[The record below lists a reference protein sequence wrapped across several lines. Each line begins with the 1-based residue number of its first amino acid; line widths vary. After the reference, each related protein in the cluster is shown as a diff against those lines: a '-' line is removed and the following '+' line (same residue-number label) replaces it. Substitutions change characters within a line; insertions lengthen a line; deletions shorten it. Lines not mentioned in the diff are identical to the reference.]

1 MLFHPRPLV
10 RFRENT
16 FSTRFGHFVGGG
28 RRLQAPA
35 VLRTTAAIFPIFPF
49 FPIFLSKS
57 FKICHQWILETVPL
71 QLPKQNFI
79 LFYFETNHL
88 STWENNVI
96 NRRLYKIFVASVCRY
111 PASRFL
117 VKWKLKYLSK
127 HNKQEARAGDESRG
141 QQLWGQVLQ
150 SITNLK
156 NDSCKTRNCTQI
168 RNGVIWGGGK
178 KGWL

>member
-1 MLFHPRPLV
+1 MILSSRVHKQHSMC
-10 RFRENT
+10 
-16 FSTRFGHFVGGG
+16 FSTLDLWSGSERTHFFEHFVGGG

-127 HNKQEARAGDESRG
+127 HNKQEARAGDEVQRPAT
-141 QQLWGQVLQ
+141 LRT
-150 SITNLK
+150 SITF
-156 NDSCKTRNCTQI
+156 
-168 RNGVIWGGGK
+168 
-178 KGWL
+178 